1 MLKGEYAGQIDR
13 ERERSTPGFS
23 VISGESFAGSSFLR
37 KFLTMAVLPVLLAT
51 AVVLIFGWGNGW
63 ATFKQMRPVSESTVL
78 SKSLS
83 RLVSKQVCTTYSRT
97 P

>member
-23 VISGESFAGSSFLR
+23 VMSGKSFAGSSFLR
-37 KFLTMAVLPVLLAT
+37 KFLTMAVFAT